1 MKQSLIYLICAVGFL
16 LITGLPLF
24 LADGCA
30 PRHRLRPDA
39 DTVIMRDTLR
49 DTITVTVLDT
59 VPRLVS
65 VRVIGSV
72 DIPLPAPSEG
82 DSARA
87 DSIPLPASVPVQCP
101 AAVPQVS
108 RSLSL
113 PVVQKTYSDDSTYTA
128 YVSGIDYHDYPRL
141 DSIRLRR
148 QTAVE
153 RIRETVTIRQRA
165 SRFHVGLQAGYGL
178 TPAGFQPYIGLGV
191 GFRVWP

>member
-16 LITGLPLF
+16 LITGFPLF

-30 PRHRLRPDA
+30 SRHRHRPDA
-39 DTVIMRDTLR
+39 DTIVMRDTLR

-72 DIPLPAPSEG
+72 DIPLPASSDS

-87 DSIPLPASVPVQCP
+87 DSIPVQYPTAVPPASRP
-101 AAVPQVS
+101 
-108 RSLSL
+108 LSL
-113 PVVQKTYSDDSTYTA
+113 PVVQKAYTDSDSTYTA

-153 RIRETVTIRQRA
+153 RIRETVTIRQRT
-165 SRFHVGLQAGYGL
+165 SRFHIGLQAGYGL

>member
-1 MKQSLIYLICAVGFL
+1 
-16 LITGLPLF
+16 
-24 LADGCA
+24 
-30 PRHRLRPDA
+30 
-39 DTVIMRDTLR
+39 MRDTLR

-72 DIPLPAPSEG
+72 DIPLPTSSDS

-87 DSIPLPASVPVQCP
+87 DSIPVQCP
-101 AAVPQVS
+101 AAVPPAS

-128 YVSGIDYHDYPRL
+128 YVSGIAYHDYPRL

-153 RIRETVTIRQRA
+153 RIRETVTIRKRT
-165 SRFHVGLQAGYGL
+165 SRFSIGLQAGYGL
-178 TPAGFQPYIGLGV
+178 TPAGFQPYIGLGM

>member
-16 LITGLPLF
+16 LITGLPIF

-30 PRHRLRPDA
+30 SRHRHRHDA
-39 DTVIMRDTLR
+39 DTIVMRDTLR
-49 DTITVTVLDT
+49 DTITVTVIDT

-72 DIPLPAPSEG
+72 DIPLPASS
-82 DSARA
+82 DSDSVCA
-87 DSIPLPASVPVQCP
+87 DSI
-101 AAVPQVS
+101 
-108 RSLSL
+108 L
-113 PVVQKTYSDDSTYTA
+113 PVVQKAYTDSDSTYTA
-128 YVSGIDYHDYPRL
+128 YVSGIAYHDYPRL

-153 RIRETVTIRQRA
+153 RIRETVTIRQRT
-165 SRFHVGLQAGYGL
+165 SRFHIGLQAGYGL

>member
-16 LITGLPLF
+16 LITGFPLF
-24 LADGCA
+24 LADGCQQRRQQS
-30 PRHRLRPDA
+30 PA

-59 VPRLVS
+59 VPRLVT

-72 DIPLPAPSEG
+72 DIPLPTSSES

-87 DSIPLPASVPVQCP
+87 DSIPVQYPTAVPPAS
-101 AAVPQVS
+101 
-108 RSLSL
+108 RSISL
-113 PVVQKTYSDDSTYTA
+113 PIVQKTYSDSDSTYTA
-128 YVSGIDYHDYPRL
+128 YVSGIAYHDYPRL
-141 DSIRLRR
+141 DSLRLRR

-153 RIRETVTIRQRA
+153 RIRETVTIRQRT
-165 SRFHVGLQAGYGL
+165 SRFSIGLQAGYGL

>member
-16 LITGLPLF
+16 LITGFPLF
-24 LADGCA
+24 LADGCQQ
-30 PRHRLRPDA
+30 HRQQSPA
-39 DTVIMRDTLR
+39 DTIVMRDTLR

-72 DIPLPAPSEG
+72 DIPLPASSDS
-82 DSARA
+82 DSART
-87 DSIPLPASVPVQCP
+87 DSIPLP
-101 AAVPQVS
+101 
-108 RSLSL
+108 
-113 PVVQKTYSDDSTYTA
+113 VVQKAYTDDSTYTA

-153 RIRETVTIRQRA
+153 RIRETVTVRQRT

-178 TPAGFQPYIGLGV
+178 TPAGLQPYIGIGV

>member
-16 LITGLPLF
+16 LITGFPIF

-30 PRHRLRPDA
+30 SRHRLRPDA

-59 VPRLVS
+59 VPRLVR

-72 DIPLPAPSEG
+72 DIPLPASSES
-82 DSARA
+82 DSA
-87 DSIPLPASVPVQCP
+87 LPGSVHLPDSVPVQCP
-101 AAVPQVS
+101 AAVPPAS

-128 YVSGIDYHDYPRL
+128 YVSGIAYHDYPRL
-141 DSIRLRR
+141 DSICLRR

-165 SRFHVGLQAGYGL
+165 SRFHIGLQVGYGL

>member
-16 LITGLPLF
+16 LITGFPLF
-24 LADGCA
+24 LANGCQQRRQQS
-30 PRHRLRPDA
+30 PA

-72 DIPLPAPSEG
+72 DIPLPAPSDS

-87 DSIPLPASVPVQCP
+87 DSIPLPDSVPVQCP
-101 AAVPQVS
+101 AAVPPAS
-108 RSLSL
+108 SFLSL

-128 YVSGIDYHDYPRL
+128 YVSGIAYHDYPRL
-141 DSIRLRR
+141 DSLRLRR

-153 RIRETVTIRQRA
+153 RIRETVTVRQRT

>member
-16 LITGLPLF
+16 LITGFPIF
-24 LADGCA
+24 LANGCQQRRQQS
-30 PRHRLRPDA
+30 PA

-59 VPRLVS
+59 VPRLVT
-65 VRVIGSV
+65 VRVI
-72 DIPLPAPSEG
+72 
-82 DSARA
+82 

-101 AAVPQVS
+101 AALPQVS

-128 YVSGIDYHDYPRL
+128 YVSGIAYHDYPRL

-178 TPAGFQPYIGLGV
+178 TPAGFQPYIGLGI
-191 GFRVWP
+191 GFRICP